1 MPPQNQQENVS
12 VDAEHCV
19 PAGTGMSTC
28 ILDQSLFWS
37 FMSLCTVITLHYGSI
52 ELHDAAGVVQHKIQ
66 SHEWKPIITSGA
78 ESAQKATS
86 NDGFPRVTL
95 YLCYTTSLRC
105 CVVVFPYSRLN
116 QNSRKTI
123 FTEYMIFR
131 QIATSWSYIHLLCQK
146 RWHKSFFWAK
156 CLTTQSTVGT
166 RILPMGQRY
175 QRASFL
181 EVIRESCLSS
191 DLIGSPDTNLHT
203 AAP

>member
-1 MPPQNQQENVS
+1 
-12 VDAEHCV
+12 
-19 PAGTGMSTC
+19 
-28 ILDQSLFWS
+28 
-37 FMSLCTVITLHYGSI
+37 
-52 ELHDAAGVVQHKIQ
+52 
-66 SHEWKPIITSGA
+66 
-78 ESAQKATS
+78 
-86 NDGFPRVTL
+86 
-95 YLCYTTSLRC
+95 
-105 CVVVFPYSRLN
+105 
-116 QNSRKTI
+116 
-123 FTEYMIFR
+123 MIFR

-203 AAP
+203 AAPWLCNNSVSKKKWAYLSYTIEVWFHLPAWHLWLPITLVVNRSKLLQDRPTVQ

>member
-105 CVVVFPYSRLN
+105 CVVVFPYSILN
-116 QNSRKTI
+116 QKREKRYLQNFPFSAKLQQVGQK
-123 FTEYMIFR
+123 FT
-131 QIATSWSYIHLLCQK
+131 SCVK
-146 RWHKSFFWAK
+146 KKWHEVSFKAK
-156 CLTTQSTVGT
+156 C
-166 RILPMGQRY
+166 P
-175 QRASFL
+175 
-181 EVIRESCLSS
+181 ESS
-191 DLIGSPDTNLHT
+191 IQ
-203 AAP
+203 